1 MVFWKE
7 VTSRLSLLMFYLFY
21 EMKNYV
27 YVLLIVIIIENN
39 NLHSITIRATDNY
52 TAYKKSILDIL
63 VFICIVYL
71 TLKRRHVY

>member
-1 MVFWKE
+1 
-7 VTSRLSLLMFYLFY
+7 MFYLFY

-27 YVLLIVIIIENN
+27 YVLFIVIIIEDN

-63 VFICIVYL
+63 VFICIVYF